1 MKTALVIMAAGIG
14 SRFGGGI
21 KQLAAVGPNG
31 EIIMDYS
38 IHDAIEAGFD
48 KIVFIIRHDIEEAF
62 KEAIGDRIEKICA
75 DLGVEI
81 DYAFQALENVPAG
94 YSVPEGRSK
103 PWGTGQAVLACKG
116 IIKEPFAVINADDFY
131 GRGAIDAIA
140 AALPELR
147 GAQDAAMVGYR
158 LKNTVSPF
166 GTVTRGVC
174 ATENGLL
181 RKVHET
187 YKIQL
192 CPDGT
197 IRDTSGEGEGVA
209 LDPEALVSMN
219 MWGYHPAMLDVMA
232 QYFDA
237 FVRNLAPG
245 DEKRECLLPVM
256 MDALTAQGR
265 VNTRV
270 LQTSERW
277 FGLTYQDDKPGVVA
291 ALRALHAD
299 GTYPPALWK

>member
-1 MKTALVIMAAGIG
+1 MEYAIYDAL
-14 SRFGGGI
+14 R
-21 KQLAAVGPNG
+21 
-31 EIIMDYS
+31 
-38 IHDAIEAGFD
+38 AGFD
-48 KIVFIIRHDIEEAF
+48 RIVLIIKPQMLQDVRALF
-62 KEAIGDRIEKICA
+62 GDRIEQRTGIR
-75 DLGVEI
+75 I
-81 DYAFQALENVPAG
+81 DYAFQT
-94 YSVPEGRSK
+94 PERFTAARPELAQRKK
-103 PWGTGQAVLACKG
+103 PLGTVHAVLCARDA
-116 IIKEPFAVINADDFY
+116 IETPFAVINADDFY

-197 IRDTSGEGEGVA
+197 IRDTSGEGAGVA

-237 FVRNLAPG
+237 FVRDLAPG

-265 VNTRV
+265 VRTRV
-270 LQTSERW
+270 LQTNERW

>member
-1 MKTALVIMAAGIG
+1 MDMTLVVMAAGLG
-14 SRFGGGI
+14 SRYGGV
-21 KQLAAVGPNG
+21 KQIERLGPDG
-31 EIIMDYS
+31 EILMEYAIY
-38 IHDAIEAGFD
+38 DALRAGGMSTTSQ
-48 KIVFIIRHDIEEAF
+48 IN
-62 KEAIGDRIEKICA
+62 
-75 DLGVEI
+75 
-81 DYAFQALENVPAG
+81 QA
-94 YSVPEGRSK
+94 
-103 PWGTGQAVLACKG
+103 
-116 IIKEPFAVINADDFY
+116 
-131 GRGAIDAIA
+131 
-140 AALPELR
+140 
-147 GAQDAAMVGYR
+147 AAMVGYR

-174 ATENGLL
+174 ATEDGLL

-197 IRDTSGEGEGVA
+197 IRDTSGAGAGVV

-237 FVRNLAPG
+237 FVRDLAPG

-270 LQTSERW
+270 LQTNERW

>member
-1 MKTALVIMAAGIG
+1 M
-14 SRFGGGI
+14 
-21 KQLAAVGPNG
+21 
-31 EIIMDYS
+31 
-38 IHDAIEAGFD
+38 H
-48 KIVFIIRHDIEEAF
+48 
-62 KEAIGDRIEKICA
+62 
-75 DLGVEI
+75 
-81 DYAFQALENVPAG
+81 
-94 YSVPEGRSK
+94 
-103 PWGTGQAVLACKG
+103 AVLCARDV
-116 IIKEPFAVINADDFY
+116 IRTPFAVINADDFY

-140 AALPELR
+140 AALPELH

-181 RKVHET
+181 RKVQET

-192 CPDGT
+192 GADGT
-197 IRDTSGEGEGVA
+197 IRDTSDAGAGVV
-209 LDPEALVSMN
+209 LDPEAIVSMN
-219 MWGYHPAMLDVMA
+219 LWGYHPAMLDVMA

-237 FVRNLAPG
+237 FVRDLAPG

-265 VNTRV
+265 VSTRV
-270 LQTSERW
+270 LQTDEHW

-291 ALRALHAD
+291 ALHDLHAD

>member
-1 MKTALVIMAAGIG
+1 MH
-14 SRFGGGI
+14 
-21 KQLAAVGPNG
+21 AVLCAR
-31 EIIMDYS
+31 
-38 IHDAIEAGFD
+38 DAIE
-48 KIVFIIRHDIEEAF
+48 
-62 KEAIGDRIEKICA
+62 
-75 DLGVEI
+75 
-81 DYAFQALENVPAG
+81 
-94 YSVPEGRSK
+94 
-103 PWGTGQAVLACKG
+103 T
-116 IIKEPFAVINADDFY
+116 PFAVINADDFY

-174 ATENGLL
+174 ATEDGLL

-197 IRDTSGEGEGVA
+197 IRDTSGAGAGVV

-237 FVRNLAPG
+237 FVRDLAPG

-270 LQTSERW
+270 LQTNERW